1 MCARSISPTP
11 RSSTEPPVIPVIR
24 SDAELVAVCKPAG
37 MPVQPDPTGD
47 PDLLSLLRAQI
58 GAKELWLI
66 HRIDRPV
73 SGVVLFGRSP
83 QAAEALSEQFRERT
97 VQKQYWAIV
106 EGRMATT
113 MELQAVLRRDPSKH
127 KAVLAASGKGAP
139 GRLHVSPL
147 RMGERYTLV
156 EVRPEGG
163 AFHQIRAQLGAA
175 GWPIKGDV
183 KYGARRGEKDRS
195 IHLHARS
202 IKFTHPVTR
211 MELHCEAAVP
221 LSGLWPLFTGD
232 AGPAAHGRGPEAT

>member
-97 VQKQYWAIV
+97 VQKQYW
-106 EGRMATT
+106 
-113 MELQAVLRRDPSKH
+113 
-127 KAVLAASGKGAP
+127 VLAASGKGAP